1 MDIMLDK
8 KGDLD
13 ISPEGDII
21 LGDSVAQKILI
32 RLRWFEGEWR
42 WDRERGLPY
51 LDSLLV
57 KNPDTDSFESAV
69 REQIFQV
76 EEVTGIK
83 EVSAALDGRTR
94 RANIRFIAVTDL
106 ETIKREVEMD
116 ALVRG
121 DRKRMC
127 LKTLRHDPE
136 RDSRRPNG
144 RLWRQHPAV
153 GAVLFGSP
161 CDHVRRADR

>member
-8 KGDLD
+8 KGDLA
-13 ISPEGDII
+13 ISPEGEII

-69 REQIFQV
+69 SEQIFEV

-116 ALVRG
+116 A
-121 DRKRMC
+121 
-127 LKTLRHDPE
+127 
-136 RDSRRPNG
+136 
-144 RLWRQHPAV
+144 
-153 GAVLFGSP
+153 
-161 CDHVRRADR
+161 